1 MFYQLPQTMHRS
13 IRTTHA
19 IESLFST
26 VRQHTDQID
35 SFTTE
40 MSCLTL
46 VQATSEDITLRKIP
60 V

>member
-1 MFYQLPQTMHRS
+1 MFYQFPQTMHRY

-19 IESLFST
+19 IESLFSM
-26 VRQHTDQID
+26 VRQRTDQID

-46 VQATSEDITLRKIP
+46 V
-60 V
+60 